1 MGAGRTAGRGYLCTL
16 PAQGDSSL
24 GSQTPLMPRS
34 MDAPLPGPGLW
45 KFLCSE
51 WGQFLAQGSGSCS
64 CPRVGGSTPSSSVL
78 GCREYP

>member
-1 MGAGRTAGRGYLCTL
+1 MGAGGTASRGCLRTL

-24 GSQTPLMPRS
+24 GSQMPLMPRS

-45 KFLCSE
+45 EFLCSE

-64 CPRVGGSTPSSSVL
+64 CPRVEGSILSSSVL
-78 GCREYP
+78 GCREHP